1 MPSTANGRDL
11 VAVCTAF
18 LNQVCPILT
27 ALSQDGQS
35 KDDSYLEGS
44 MAVLSAEGRD
54 FSHRLRKFME
64 DHWDTLHAADP
75 ANPPSN
81 IDDDLLVRSTRR
93 PEAIVGAIPVI
104 PDTVP
109 P

>member
-1 MPSTANGRDL
+1 
-11 VAVCTAF
+11 
-18 LNQVCPILT
+18 
-27 ALSQDGQS
+27 
-35 KDDSYLEGS
+35 

-81 IDDDLLVRSTRR
+81 IDDDLLVRNTRR
-93 PEAIVGAIPVI
+93 PEAIVGAIPDI
-104 PDTVP
+104 PGTVP